1 MMRAAFVSLG
11 LWAGAHGAA
20 AQNGWLID
28 QDSIQ
33 LGMFSGSG
41 RSVRET
47 TDGYI
52 LFSNAVNPTAP
63 FRGGIQLKSLN
74 TSGHQLG
81 VQYLTLDTISRNV
94 GYIDPITD
102 CSNSGYAFP
111 LLDFLGNGS
120 MYCRGHLFRTDTNG
134 DTLWSRVLFTHPSS
148 DSILVLM
155 RTITESAAS
164 GFYIAGAIDYP
175 SVTGFGYLIR
185 TNALGDTLWTRTYP
199 SVNAF
204 LDIAPYIDSGF
215 SLSGYRLGSQ
225 PDGNVTIRTD
235 SLGNVLWTRFSG
247 AQGGFNSAHVVTAD
261 SCIATLTEYRPNSQ
275 FDDGYMELTKRGA
288 NGNTIW
294 QKRSHF
300 GDTYT
305 YDLEVL
311 SDGSYICTG
320 AWEGLAVV
328 QKFTPQGDSLW
339 SRYYEWFNSTHQL
352 YDIEPTSDGGFVAT
366 GRAWQGGSDPHPGL
380 ETIIVLKTDSLGCVV
395 PGCQFV
401 GLEENAMGLQN
412 TLVVY
417 PNPSTGLFTLALT
430 LPATV
435 ALAGDLTLQVFDAQ
449 GRLVER
455 RNLGRQLEQ
464 RIALDLTA
472 QPTGLYSAHLSDG
485 KRILT
490 GVRLVVSP
498 P

>member
-1 MMRAAFVSLG
+1 MMRTVFMGLG
-11 LWAGAHGAA
+11 LLAGTHDSL
-20 AQNGWLID
+20 AQAGWLID

-33 LGMFSGSG
+33 QSVLSGSG
-41 RSVRET
+41 RSVREVDGGYLLFCGQVSPSGSTFGHCWVRVLDAMGSTVAETEFGSDT
-47 TDGYI
+47 TNQNY
-52 LFSNAVNPTAP
+52 
-63 FRGGIQLKSLN
+63 
-74 TSGHQLG
+74 
-81 VQYLTLDTISRNV
+81 
-94 GYIDPITD
+94 GYIDPV
-102 CSNSGYAFP
+102 A
-111 LLDFLGNGS
+111 S
-120 MYCRGHLFRTDTNG
+120 MYPAGYVACLTSFYGYQNRHDLYFFSAQGDSVGSSLLWEHQTADSVIITSRSIVQCADLGYLVGGAYDSLNASAVGFVTRTDPQGNI
-134 DTLWSRVLFTHPSS
+134 LWARSYGMTEILDVELFM
-148 DSILVLM
+148 D
-155 RTITESAAS
+155 R
-164 GFYIAGAIDYP
+164 GYI
-175 SVTGFGYLIR
+175 
-185 TNALGDTLWTRTYP
+185 
-199 SVNAF
+199 
-204 LDIAPYIDSGF
+204 
-215 SLSGYRLGSQ
+215 LSGYRLGPQ

-247 AQGGFNSAHVVTAD
+247 AQGGFNSAHVVTLD
-261 SCIATLTEYRPNSQ
+261 SCIATLTEYRPNSS

-294 QKRSHF
+294 QKRSHY

-305 YDLEVL
+305 YDLEL
-311 SDGSYICTG
+311 LADGSYICTG

-401 GLEENAMGLQN
+401 GLEENAMGLEK
-412 TLVVY
+412 TLLAY
-417 PNPSTGLFTLALT
+417 PNPSSGHFTLALT

-490 GVRLVVSP
+490 GVRLVVE
-498 P
+498 